1 MKMLVGIIENTR
13 GGPMNDDDRTKEAL
27 FRHAVLGDLLS
38 RKLRRGETRSLLTEL
53 SLKAFEDYRGRYR
66 RMAYST
72 LEEWYYKH
80 RHDGFDGLQPLP
92 RSDHG
97 CSRRL
102 SPELEQLVI
111 DLKREDPGR
120 SAPLILRE
128 LELAGRISRGHMSV
142 YPIQRV
148 LRHHGLSGPRMEID
162 VAARFR
168 WEASMCGEL
177 WQADALHGPMLVNPA
192 TGRPQRVI
200 VFGLLDDR
208 SRIVPYLEAGFG
220 ETGHRFLAVLHNAIA
235 RRGIPR
241 RLLLDNHKSFTGHDL
256 RVLCAKLDIHI
267 VHSRPG
273 DGPSKGKIE
282 RWWRN
287 LREHVI
293 DRLDLQKVTTLDE
306 LNLRLWNYVEAEYH
320 TRPHSS
326 LSGKT
331 PLEVWESDADEIRW
345 VSDHSRLEQ
354 AFIGEV
360 ERQARNDSTVQW
372 RSIFYEVPPYLRRC
386 KVRLRYSL
394 LDTNRVSLIDAK
406 VEIPLRVVR
415 PVENAHRSR
424 NIGKPPEPEKPN
436 TGMNAPE
443 LLLDSIIRP
452 ATERKPEGGNDE

>member
-1 MKMLVGIIENTR
+1 
-13 GGPMNDDDRTKEAL
+13 MNDDDRTKEAL

-92 RSDHG
+92 RSDQG

-415 PVENAHRSR
+415 PVENGHRSR
-424 NIGKPPEPEKPN
+424 NIAKPPEHEKPN
-436 TGMNAPE
+436 TGLNAPE